1 MKELQYHILKKFGL
15 ILFCIIPMFIPFQ
28 LCAQDDTGS
37 TEDYLDTTITTLVD
51 SSEEN
56 NAQKYSDK
64 PTLRT
69 VPDTTVARMK
79 GEKSFAYANDP
90 AYWTKERKVYR
101 KGFWDYVFNF
111 FSSDLVGVIFYILIG
126 ALIVFVLY
134 RIIVVNELL
143 IFYSSKKKRVVSQK
157 PELTEIDP
165 AIIEEKI
172 KEAIDEKNFNDAV
185 RYLYLKTLYRLND
198 KKWIQFHSQ
207 ATNKEYLDQMSQH
220 KRNKE
225 FRFLTQ
231 VYEYVWYGKF
241 EINEQQFVLV
251 HNNFKSFQAD
261 I

>member
-1 MKELQYHILKKFGL
+1 MKELQYYIFKRFGL
-15 ILFCIIPMFIPFQ
+15 LLFCIIMMLIPFQ
-28 LCAQDDTGS
+28 LCAQDERDS
-37 TEDYLDTTITTLVD
+37 TEVYPDTTTSTVLD
-51 SSEEN
+51 SNDEN

-64 PTLRT
+64 PALRS
-69 VPDTTVARMK
+69 VPDTTVERMK
-79 GEKSFAYANDP
+79 GDKSFAYANDP

-101 KGFWDYVFNF
+101 RGFWDYVFNF
-111 FSSDLVGVIFYILIG
+111 FSSDLVKVIFYTLIG

-143 IFYSSKKKRVVSQK
+143 IFYSSKKKRVLSEK
-157 PELTEIDP
+157 PESTEIDP
-165 AIIEEKI
+165 AAIDKKI
-172 KEAIDEKNFNDAV
+172 KDAIDQRNYNGAV
-185 RYLYLKTLYRLND
+185 RYLYLKTLYTLND
-198 KKWIQFHSQ
+198 KKWIQFHSE
-207 ATNKEYLDQMSQH
+207 ATNNEYLDQMSQH

-241 EINEQQFVLV
+241 EINEQQFALV